1 MEVVGSDEWKAL
13 SKEIADLTDQ
23 QHIIDVQIANNLSED
38 DAKKLIEFDEAFT
51 ATMDKVKGQA
61 GVIDTIGGSFS
72 QLGGAIG
79 GTAGKMLEF
88 AGQSAQA
95 VAQIIPQI
103 VALIGAKQ
111 GEALASGTASA
122 AALPFPA
129 NIAAIASIIA
139 TITALFASFAGSFAD
154 GGIISGGSF
163 HGDKMLARVNAGEM
177 ILNPMQQSN
186 LFNALNGGGAVGGM
200 RNVEFKISGSTLK
213 GCLNNYDKK
222 QSRLK

>member
-1 MEVVGSDEWKAL
+1 
-13 SKEIADLTDQ
+13 
-23 QHIIDVQIANNLSED
+23 
-38 DAKKLIEFDEAFT
+38 
-51 ATMDKVKGQA
+51 
-61 GVIDTIGGSFS
+61 
-72 QLGGAIG
+72 
-79 GTAGKMLEF
+79 MLEL
-88 AGQSAQA
+88 AGQTAQA